1 MDTVRS
7 GLRARLLAFVGLLA
21 GVLLSALPA
30 VGQEIPILGHSVYG
44 QGEEKVMVFHDWM
57 GDAANYEP
65 LIPYLDPVS
74 YTYVFVDIRGYGKS
88 RHLAGAYSAEE
99 VTADAFRLA
108 NTLGWKRFH
117 VIGHSM
123 TGMVVQRMAVDD
135 RISGTKRLKSVIAI
149 TPVSADGYPADE
161 GTKKFL
167 WDLIGTRNLSEQ
179 GFFALTGQRLS
190 PAWGR
195 VKTNRHFQ
203 TSTEDALKGYYRMWL
218 ETDFSAEARKAKVE
232 TPFLVIGG
240 RQDLPGF
247 QEAHLRKTFGVLYP
261 NVAFSFIT
269 DAGHYPM
276 HETPVYLASLIEKY
290 LAAHR

>member
-1 MDTVRS
+1 MDTIRS
-7 GLRARLLAFVGLLA
+7 GLRAKLLAFVGLLA

-30 VGQEIPILGHSVYG
+30 MGQDAPILGHSVYG

-74 YTYVFVDIRGYGKS
+74 YTYVFADIRGYGKS

-99 VTADAFRLA
+99 VAADAFRLA

-123 TGMVVQRMAVDD
+123 TGMAVQRMAVDD
-135 RISGTKRLKSVIAI
+135 RISGAKRLKSVIAI

-167 WDLIGTRNLSEQ
+167 WDLIGNRNLSEQ

-218 ETDFSAEARKAKVE
+218 ETDFSAEARKAKVD

-247 QEAHLRKTFGVLYP
+247 QEPHLRKTLGVLYP
-261 NVAFSFIT
+261 NVEFTFIT

>member
-1 MDTVRS
+1 MNTFHS

-21 GVLLSALPA
+21 SMLFSALPA
-30 VGQEIPILGHSVYG
+30 MGQELPILGHSVYG
-44 QGEEKVMVFHDWM
+44 QGAEKVMIFHDWM

-74 YTYVFVDIRGYGKS
+74 YTYVFADVRGYGKS

-123 TGMVVQRMAVDD
+123 TGMAVQRMAVDD
-135 RISGTKRLKSVIAI
+135 HISGAKRLKSVIAI

-167 WDLIGTRNLSEQ
+167 WDLIGQRNLSEQ

-203 TSTEDALKGYYRMWL
+203 TSTEEALKGYYRMWL
-218 ETDFSAEARKAKVE
+218 ETDFSAEARKAKVDA
-232 TPFLVIGG
+232 PFLVIGG

-247 QEAHLRKTFGVLYP
+247 QEAHLRKTLGVLYP
-261 NVAFSFIT
+261 NVEFTFIT

>member
-1 MDTVRS
+1 MSTSTSDTLLTVSRT
-7 GLRARLLAFVGLLA
+7 ARQGT
-21 GVLLSALPA
+21 
-30 VGQEIPILGHSVYG
+30 PILGHSVYG
-44 QGEEKVMVFHDWM
+44 QGHEKVLVFHDWM

-65 LIPYLDPVS
+65 MFPYLEPNT
-74 YTYVFVDIRGYGKS
+74 YTYVFADLRGYGRS
-88 RHLAGAYSAEE
+88 RHLTGAYPVEE

-108 NTLGWKRFH
+108 DTLGWKRFH

-135 RISGTKRLKSVIAI
+135 STSDAKRLKSIVAI

-167 WDLIGTRNLSEQ
+167 WDLIGRRDLSEQ
-179 GFFALTGQRLS
+179 GFSMLTGQRLS

-195 VKTNRHFQ
+195 VKTSRHSQ
-203 TSTEDALKGYYRMWL
+203 TSSAEALKGYYRMWL
-218 ETDFSAEARKAKVE
+218 ETDFSAEVRQAKVQ
-232 TPFLVIGG
+232 TPLLVIGG

-247 QEAHLRKTFGVLYP
+247 QEEHLRKTFGAWYP
-261 NVAFSFIT
+261 HVEFAFIT

-276 HETPVYLASLIEKY
+276 HETPVYLASLVERF
-290 LAAHR
+290 LDRHC

>member
-1 MDTVRS
+1 MNTFRS
-7 GLRARLLAFVGLLA
+7 GLRARLLAFAGLLA

-30 VGQEIPILGHSVYG
+30 MGQDVPILGHSVYG

-74 YTYVFVDIRGYGKS
+74 YTYVFADIRGYGKS

-123 TGMVVQRMAVDD
+123 TGMAVQRMAVDD
-135 RISGTKRLKSVIAI
+135 RISGAKRLKSVIAI

-167 WDLIGTRNLSEQ
+167 WDLIGNRNLSEQ

-203 TSTEDALKGYYRMWL
+203 TSSEAALKGYYRMWL

-247 QEAHLRKTFGVLYP
+247 QEAHLRNTFGVLYP

-276 HETPVYLASLIEKY
+276 HETPVYLASLIEKH